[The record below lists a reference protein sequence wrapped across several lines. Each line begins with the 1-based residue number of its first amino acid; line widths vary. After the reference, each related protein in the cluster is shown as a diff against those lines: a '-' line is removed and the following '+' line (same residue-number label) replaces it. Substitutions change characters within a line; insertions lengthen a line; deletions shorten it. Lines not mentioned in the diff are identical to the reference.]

1 MSITLLLILITIITF
16 ILGFC
21 LTPYIVKMSR
31 ELHLYDLPDSRKVH
45 KIPIPRLGGM
55 MFLPSVVIAIAL
67 VLVLTLRLDE
77 ELLHV
82 IDKVSVQH
90 FLAYVSGAT
99 MLYVVGIYDDINGV
113 SYRIKFLVQ
122 ILAAIMLC
130 VGGLWIADFNN
141 IFFIDRVPF
150 WIGMPITVFFVVYV
164 TNAINLIDGIDGLAS
179 GLSSISLLVIMG
191 LLLITGD
198 QIWATVPV
206 AYVGV
211 LMAFFYYNV
220 FDKKRKIFMG
230 DAGSLTLGYT
240 LAFLILHFWQANP
253 VWNNIMHN
261 AGIVAMSTLIIP
273 LFDVI
278 RVFMSRIRD
287 GRNPFLADKNH
298 IHHKLLRT
306 GLSGTMTMI
315 AILIMSIA
323 FIAINYFVASYISQ
337 TLMIIVDVILYVAV
351 QYTINIFIWRMERL
365 EGKEEYKRSF

>member
-1 MSITLLLILITIITF
+1 
-16 ILGFC
+16 
-21 LTPYIVKMSR
+21 
-31 ELHLYDLPDSRKVH
+31 
-45 KIPIPRLGGM
+45 
-55 MFLPSVVIAIAL
+55 
-67 VLVLTLRLDE
+67 
-77 ELLHV
+77 
-82 IDKVSVQH
+82 
-90 FLAYVSGAT
+90 
-99 MLYVVGIYDDINGV
+99 
-113 SYRIKFLVQ
+113 
-122 ILAAIMLC
+122 
-130 VGGLWIADFNN
+130 
-141 IFFIDRVPF
+141 
-150 WIGMPITVFFVVYV
+150 
-164 TNAINLIDGIDGLAS
+164 
-179 GLSSISLLVIMG
+179 
-191 LLLITGD
+191 
-198 QIWATVPV
+198 
-206 AYVGV
+206 
-211 LMAFFYYNV
+211 MAFFYYNV

-273 LFDVI
+273 LFDVV

-337 TLMIIVDVILYVAV
+337 TLMIIVDVILYVAI
-351 QYTINIFIWRMERL
+351 QYTINIFIWRVERV